1 MAHVALG
8 SASFGNAFETFPNKA
23 LGFAKGYLLTYYEKD
38 AEMSRERLVGNQ
50 IGKSLSDA
58 AERLPAFNRP
68 VFFGLWRTLR
78 AWLEIEAARS
88 HPNAKPGDRGDQA
101 LITSLFNRIETAGA
115 LPPATAARMRRI
127 KADATGF
134 AQALS
139 DLTPIMRAFAE
150 YCHRDPSLRERT
162 VQSLLAEYGRD
173 PRFQTRV
180 HRRLTKAGADTAVIL
195 AIDSVAR
202 LSLTDLNRL
211 VGEKTAVGLFN
222 EAPVHLEHIAQRLQ
236 AVAADGVRTTRSFEE
251 QFDSNTN
258 IIIDGEEVPLP
269 TPGPYRLLLILIITA
284 IMLIVEG
291 VKIVIYLTEDRR
303 VREKFA
309 ALSCP
314 EIDALSDA
322 EISDSIKIL
331 IGAVEGRKGEPNV
344 TSNADEQSI
353 IRVFGCLSDSRL
365 RTLFAP
371 LELDLLPEFQGPEYT
386 QLVKRLVSAGAI
398 NPGTWDN
405 RLVRNFANGADTA
418 TIQGLTTADARTMFL
433 KLFDGWTG
441 ELDETAVVK
450 LLAALPATTVRAVAA
465 QSGTRRADFRDQLN
479 GKERNEVLDLL
490 DRDGVA

>member
-173 PRFQTRV
+173 PRLQTRV

-251 QFDSNTN
+251 QLDSNTNIIIDGEEVPLPTPGPYRLLLILIITAIMLIVEGVKIVMHLEHIAQRLQAVAADGVRTTRSFEEQFDSNTN

-291 VKIVIYLTEDRR
+291 VKIVIYTL
-303 VREKFA
+303 A
-309 ALSCP
+309 
-314 EIDALSDA
+314 
-322 EISDSIKIL
+322 
-331 IGAVEGRKGEPNV
+331 
-344 TSNADEQSI
+344 NAD
-353 IRVFGCLSDSRL
+353 F
-365 RTLFAP
+365 
-371 LELDLLPEFQGPEYT
+371 
-386 QLVKRLVSAGAI
+386 
-398 NPGTWDN
+398 
-405 RLVRNFANGADTA
+405 
-418 TIQGLTTADARTMFL
+418 
-433 KLFDGWTG
+433 
-441 ELDETAVVK
+441 
-450 LLAALPATTVRAVAA
+450 
-465 QSGTRRADFRDQLN
+465 
-479 GKERNEVLDLL
+479 
-490 DRDGVA
+490 